1 VGLELADHLDED
13 LDELGIDGGE
23 VSLALVWAVRDE
35 NHLRMEDLVGLG
47 LGFGLGEWDLEW

>member
-1 VGLELADHLDED
+1 LDED

>member
-1 VGLELADHLDED
+1 VGLELAEHLDED